1 MKIKYILGA
10 MGMAFGMTG
19 CNLDITMYDGV
30 MEEQFDNKN
39 LLELSQ
45 GSYRL
50 LKNDGGLI
58 DNGYYFWAFGADDV
72 TWNGTSTGSTFK
84 LYDYSRNIA
93 SSTTEYTWE
102 LGYRV
107 IGNCNKIIEIIQGLG
122 NESTR
127 EQTIMMGENYYLRAL
142 SYFLLVNEFAQPYSN
157 NPTQNPGLPLKL
169 TSDPND
175 LPQSRSTVAEVYD
188 QVVLDLK
195 DAITYLTL
203 QQGETP
209 KSNIYATKEAAE
221 ALLARVYLY
230 MENWDGAWEMAN
242 KVITSGRFELERGNR
257 FATYSQLIPE
267 DNKETIFAVRR
278 TLDKDDDGY
287 SRMGSMYIRID
298 GSGWEEMS
306 PSSRYLELLELHLNA
321 NDMPQDLR
329 SKFIVKRYVE
339 DGVADYTPVGYPN
352 NVYEDWTFA
361 YAVKQ
366 ANTANYEYKQLD
378 VEKQADGTF
387 LITKDASKFQSATI
401 QEEAYNT
408 GTRYYVVGQDG
419 NKYIGRIEPK
429 VFDAST
435 KRGKSSLFLVYAINK
450 CSYQEQSKHLW
461 SPIISRL
468 AEMYLIR
475 AEANYEKGGSVQAT
489 LDDINILRERA
500 GIPEW
505 TMENIATA
513 ESGNPKDVHKI
524 IEEER
529 MLELAWEGHRRFDV
543 FRWRHT
549 MDRRYPGG
557 HTIAQGDKF
566 YEIPYNSPSVCEF
579 IPQLQYDAYPYK
591 LEQNPK
597 QKQIY

>member
-387 LITKDASKFQSATI
+387 LITKDASKSQSATI

-591 LEQNPK
+591 LEQNP
-597 QKQIY
+597 

>member
-72 TWNGTSTGSTFK
+72 TWNGTSTGATFK

-107 IGNCNKIIEIIQGLG
+107 IGNCNKIIEIVQGLG

-242 KVITSGRFELERGNR
+242 NVITSGRFELERGNR

-306 PSSRYLELLELHLNA
+306 PSSRYLELLELHLND
-321 NDMPQDLR
+321 NNMPQDLR

-339 DGVADYTPVGYPN
+339 DGVGDYTPVGYPN

-419 NKYIGRIEPK
+419 NKHIGRIEPK

-489 LDDINILRERA
+489 LDDINILRDRA

-505 TMENIATA
+505 TMTNIATA
-513 ESGNPKDVHKI
+513 ENGNPKDVHKI

-591 LEQNPK
+591 LEQNP
-597 QKQIY
+597 

>member
-321 NDMPQDLR
+321 NDMPRDLR

-591 LEQNPK
+591 LEQNP
-597 QKQIY
+597 

>member
-579 IPQLQYDAYPYK
+579 IPQLKYDAYPYK
-591 LEQNPK
+591 LEQNH
-597 QKQIY
+597 

>member
-30 MEEQFDNKN
+30 VEEQFDNKN

-591 LEQNPK
+591 LEQNP
-597 QKQIY
+597 

>member
-306 PSSRYLELLELHLNA
+306 PSSKYLELLELHLNA

-591 LEQNPK
+591 LEQNP
-597 QKQIY
+597 

>member
-58 DNGYYFWAFGADDV
+58 DNGYYFWAFGADEV
-72 TWNGTSTGSTFK
+72 TWNRTSTGSTFK

-591 LEQNPK
+591 LEQNP
-597 QKQIY
+597 

>member
-1 MKIKYILGA
+1 

-387 LITKDASKFQSATI
+387 LITKDASKFQSSTI

-591 LEQNPK
+591 LEQNP
-597 QKQIY
+597 

>member
-50 LKNDGGLI
+50 LKNDDGLI

-591 LEQNPK
+591 LEQNP
-597 QKQIY
+597 

>member
-84 LYDYSRNIA
+84 LYDYSRNVA

-298 GSGWEEMS
+298 GPGWEEMS

-591 LEQNPK
+591 LEQNP
-597 QKQIY
+597 

>member
-387 LITKDASKFQSATI
+387 LITNDASKFQSATI

-591 LEQNPK
+591 LEQNP
-597 QKQIY
+597 

>member
-513 ESGNPKDVHKI
+513 DSGNPKDVHKI

-591 LEQNPK
+591 LEQNP
-597 QKQIY
+597 

>member
-84 LYDYSRNIA
+84 LYDYSRNN
-93 SSTTEYTWE
+93 SCSTTEYTWE

-591 LEQNPK
+591 LEQNP
-597 QKQIY
+597 

>member
-339 DGVADYTPVGYPN
+339 DGVADYTPVGYPLK
-352 NVYEDWTFA
+352 VYEDWTFA

-591 LEQNPK
+591 LEQNP
-597 QKQIY
+597 

>member
-505 TMENIATA
+505 TMENIAIA

-591 LEQNPK
+591 LEQNP
-597 QKQIY
+597 

>member
-549 MDRRYPGG
+549 MDRRYTGG

-591 LEQNPK
+591 LEQNP
-597 QKQIY
+597 

>member
-58 DNGYYFWAFGADDV
+58 DNGYYFCAFGADDV

-591 LEQNPK
+591 LEQNP
-597 QKQIY
+597 

>member
-242 KVITSGRFELERGNR
+242 EVITSGRFELERGNR

-435 KRGKSSLFLVYAINK
+435 KRGKSFLFLVYAINK

-591 LEQNPK
+591 LEQNP
-597 QKQIY
+597 

>member
-1 MKIKYILGA
+1 MKIKYLLGA
-10 MGMAFGMTG
+10 MGIAFGMTG

-30 MEEQFDNKN
+30 MEEQFDTKN
-39 LLELSQ
+39 LVELSQ

-72 TWNGTSTGSTFK
+72 TWNGTSTGETFK

-122 NESTR
+122 NESSR

-188 QVVLDLK
+188 QVVKDLK

-203 QQGETP
+203 QQGETS

-230 MENWDGAWEMAN
+230 MENWDSAWEMAN
-242 KVITSGRFELERGNR
+242 NVITSGRFELERGNR
-257 FATYSQLIPE
+257 FATYSQFIPE

-278 TLDKDDDGY
+278 TLDKDDDSY
-287 SRMGSMYIRID
+287 SRMGGMYIRID

-306 PSSRYLELLELHLNA
+306 PSSRYLELLELHLDA
-321 NDMPQDLR
+321 NSMPQDLR

-366 ANTANYEYKQLD
+366 SNTANYEYKQLE

-387 LITKDASKFQSATI
+387 LITKGATDFQSATI
-401 QEEAYNT
+401 QQEPYNL
-408 GTRYYVVGQDG
+408 GTRYYVVGQNG
-419 NKYIGRIEPK
+419 TKYVGRIEPE

-489 LDDINILRERA
+489 LDDINVLRERA
-500 GIPEW
+500 GIPQW
-505 TMENIATA
+505 TEANMATA
-513 ESGNPKDVHKI
+513 ENGNKKSLHKI

-543 FRWRHT
+543 FRWRQT

-557 HTIAQGDKF
+557 HTIAQGAKF

-591 LEQNPK
+591 LEQNP
-597 QKQIY
+597 

>member
-1 MKIKYILGA
+1 M
-10 MGMAFGMTG
+10 
-19 CNLDITMYDGV
+19 
-30 MEEQFDNKN
+30 
-39 LLELSQ
+39 
-45 GSYRL
+45 
-50 LKNDGGLI
+50 
-58 DNGYYFWAFGADDV
+58 
-72 TWNGTSTGSTFK
+72 
-84 LYDYSRNIA
+84 
-93 SSTTEYTWE
+93 
-102 LGYRV
+102 

-387 LITKDASKFQSATI
+387 LITKDASKFQSSTI

-591 LEQNPK
+591 LEQNP
-597 QKQIY
+597 

>member
-1 MKIKYILGA
+1 
-10 MGMAFGMTG
+10 
-19 CNLDITMYDGV
+19 V

-591 LEQNPK
+591 LEQNP
-597 QKQIY
+597 

>member
-566 YEIPYNSPSVCEF
+566 YEIPYNYPSSG
-579 IPQLQYDAYPYK
+579 
-591 LEQNPK
+591 
-597 QKQIY
+597 

>member
-419 NKYIGRIEPK
+419 NKYIGHIEPK

-513 ESGNPKDVHKI
+513 ESGNPKNVHKI

-591 LEQNPK
+591 LEQNP
-597 QKQIY
+597 

>member
-1 MKIKYILGA
+1 
-10 MGMAFGMTG
+10 
-19 CNLDITMYDGV
+19 MYDGV

-591 LEQNPK
+591 LEQNP
-597 QKQIY
+597 

>member
-93 SSTTEYTWE
+93 SPTTEYTWE

-591 LEQNPK
+591 LEQNP
-597 QKQIY
+597 

>member
-468 AEMYLIR
+468 AEMYLMR

-591 LEQNPK
+591 LEQNP
-597 QKQIY
+597 

>member
-566 YEIPYNSPSVCEF
+566 
-579 IPQLQYDAYPYK
+579 
-591 LEQNPK
+591 
-597 QKQIY
+597 

>member
-30 MEEQFDNKN
+30 IEEQFDNKN

-591 LEQNPK
+591 LEQNP
-597 QKQIY
+597 

>member
-84 LYDYSRNIA
+84 LYNYSRNIA

-591 LEQNPK
+591 LEQNP
-597 QKQIY
+597 

>member
-366 ANTANYEYKQLD
+366 ANTANYVYKQLD

-591 LEQNPK
+591 LEQNP
-597 QKQIY
+597 

>member
-566 YEIPYNSPSVCEF
+566 YEFPYNSPSVCEF

-591 LEQNPK
+591 LEQNP
-597 QKQIY
+597 

>member
-1 MKIKYILGA
+1 MKVKHILGV
-10 MGMAFGMTG
+10 MGLATSMVG
-19 CNLDITMYDGV
+19 CNLDIKMYDGV
-30 MEEQFDNKN
+30 MEEQFDTKN

-45 GSYRL
+45 GTYRL

-58 DNGYYFWAFGADDV
+58 DNGYYFWAFGADDI
-72 TWNGTSTGSTFK
+72 TWNGTSTGATFK

-107 IGNCNKIIEIIQGLG
+107 IGNCNKIIEIVQGMG
-122 NESTR
+122 GDCSR

-169 TSDPND
+169 NSDPND
-175 LPQSRSTVAEVYD
+175 MPASRATVAEVYD
-188 QVVLDLK
+188 QVVKDLK

-203 QQGETP
+203 ESGETP
-209 KSNIYATKEAAE
+209 KDNIYATKEAAE

-242 KVITSGRFELERGNR
+242 NVIQSGRFELEQNSR
-257 FATYSQLIPE
+257 FATYSQFIPE
-267 DNKETIFAVRR
+267 DNRETIFAVRR
-278 TLDKDDDGY
+278 TVDKDDDGY

-306 PSSRYLELLELHLNA
+306 PSSRYLELMELYLDE
-321 NDMPQDLR
+321 NDMPKDLR

-339 DGVADYTPVGYPN
+339 DGVSDYTPVGYPN
-352 NVYEDWTFA
+352 RVYQNWTFA
-361 YAVKQ
+361 YAQKQ
-366 ANTANYEYKQLD
+366 ANTANYQYKQLD
-378 VEKQADGTF
+378 VEKQADGSF
-387 LITKDASKFQSATI
+387 KITSDASNFRSETI
-401 QEEAYNT
+401 QSEPYNL
-408 GTRYYVVGQDG
+408 GTRYYVMGTDG
-419 NKYIGRIEPK
+419 TKYVGRIEPS

-475 AEANYEKGGSVQAT
+475 AEANYEKHGDIQAT
-489 LDDINILRERA
+489 LEDINILRRRA

-505 TMENIATA
+505 TTTNMATA
-513 ESGNPKDVHKI
+513 ESGNPKDLHKI

-543 FRWRHT
+543 FRWRQT

-557 HTIAQGDKF
+557 HTISQGDKF

-579 IPQLQYDAYPYK
+579 IPQLQYDAYPHP
-591 LEQNPK
+591 LEQNP
-597 QKQIY
+597 